1 MKKSTIYLV
10 AGTLVLALVAF
21 LMTRKTEKGAPKKLD
36 IAGYATPEQLDAEKK
51 RSMMDPGDPIPY
63 PVDEVIL
70 ERSEG
75 RVRLVREGEGKDA
88 KWKIAEPIDGLA
100 VGYMVD
106 QLVEVFKSPTTRS
119 DARAIK
125 EKDFASFDFEP
136 GRRIG
141 LTLKSKGAVWN
152 GVDLI
157 VGQVVK
163 GEDGEGVKG
172 TWVMVRGDES
182 TAFLLAD
189 KDLRTPANKELAELR
204 DKKAF
209 AIEADAISRIEIVP
223 ATGARVV
230 LTSETKETPPPEGSA
245 PDAKPTKTTTW
256 TLAEPAMVKGDSS
269 MAGVASSLATLYV
282 KGFVP
287 VDKATESAKK
297 ALEGKVC
304 VVSFKVGE
312 QTTTL
317 KIAHE
322 GKDEIWARVEGRNE
336 LIELSS
342 HTAKNLC
349 KGLED
354 LKDKTILDVPGSD
367 ITELTLRGED
377 GPVTIAREGTGW
389 RFVSPALPWAADPGG
404 ILSSAARITAQ
415 RWARPDEVATA
426 RAALATPDIG
436 VVVKTAAATH
446 SVSLSA
452 ALPAV
457 DGEPETRWAV
467 LGDVATAE
475 PFLVTDSAAKRFV
488 TSTNGLRQ
496 KKLLPDLSS
505 RLAGVTVQL
514 AGSAD
519 IVTLE
524 KPSNGGDLTF
534 VPSEPN
540 KVANDETIR
549 TLVSTLGNLE
559 AKTFHDGKDRKA
571 TGLEADKCTRIG
583 LRLTDGTSME
593 LLISATTAGEGE
605 VYAMLSGGPLANVPV
620 SVNEYQAKNLQK
632 TRGDFQKDGP
642 EAAPEGTPGT
652 DK

>member
-10 AGTLVLALVAF
+10 AGTIVLALVAF

-36 IAGYATPEQLDAEKK
+36 IAGYATPEQLEAEKK
-51 RSMMDPGDPIPY
+51 RSMMDPGEPIPS
-63 PVDEVIL
+63 PIDEVIL

-75 RVRLVREGEGKDA
+75 RVRLVREGEGKEA
-88 KWKIAEPIDGLA
+88 KWKIAEPIEGLA

-125 EKDFASFDFEP
+125 DKDFASFDFEP
-136 GRRIG
+136 GRRLG

-172 TWVMVRGDES
+172 TWVMVRGDET
-182 TAFLLAD
+182 TAYLLAD
-189 KDLRTPANKELAELR
+189 KDLRTPANKELSELR

-209 AIEADAISRIEIVP
+209 AIEANAISRIEISP
-223 ATGARVV
+223 ATGAKVV

-269 MAGVASSLATLYV
+269 ISGVAGSLATLYV

-287 VDKATESAKK
+287 LGKATESAKK
-297 ALEGKVC
+297 ALEGPVC

-317 KIAHE
+317 KIANE
-322 GKDEIWARVEGRNE
+322 GKDSTWARVEGRDE

-342 HTAKNLC
+342 FTAKSLC

-354 LKDKTILDVPGSD
+354 LKDKTVLEVSGGD
-367 ITELTLRGED
+367 ISELTLKGATE
-377 GPVTIAREGTGW
+377 PVTIAREGTGW
-389 RFVSPALPWAADPGG
+389 RFVSPKLSWAADPGG

-426 RAALATPDIG
+426 RAALAAPDIR
-436 VVVKTAAATH
+436 VVVKTASATH
-446 SVSLSA
+446 VVSISTAVPA
-452 ALPAV
+452 AE
-457 DGEPETRWAV
+457 GEPETRWAV

-475 PFLVTDSAAKRFV
+475 PFLMTDAAAKRFV
-488 TSTNGLRQ
+488 TSTDGLRQ
-496 KKLLPDLSS
+496 KKLLPDIAT

-514 AGSAD
+514 AGNSD
-519 IVTLE
+519 VVSLE
-524 KPSNGGDLTF
+524 KPSTGGDLTF
-534 VPSEPN
+534 VPSEAN

-549 TLVSTLGNLE
+549 TLVSTLGNLDV
-559 AKTFHDGKDRKA
+559 KTFHDGKDA
-571 TGLEADKCTRIG
+571 NTTGLVADKCTRIG
-583 LRLTDGTSME
+583 LRLTDGTALE
-593 LLISATTAGEGE
+593 LLISATSAGEGE
-605 VYAMLSGGPLANVPV
+605 VYAVLNGGPLANVPV
-620 SVNEYQAKNLQK
+620 SINEYQVKNLQK
-632 TRGDFQKDGP
+632 ARADFQKDGP
-642 EAAPEGTPGT
+642 QAAPGVTPE
-652 DK
+652 K